1 MRKLL
6 VAASFALTCSAV
18 VLACTAGNGLVD
30 GGLYDG
36 GPDAP
41 GDAKTIDGDIV
52 FLDSGGGDGN
62 TAGHIDPGP
71 FPTTCS
77 LGLAGLTPAGAF
89 DAIQIRVT
97 LDPDTDAGS
106 GAPYT
111 IQETRGTP
119 CATAANNATC
129 NASFQSAVVTTS
141 SWSTNAGYSGGAAPP
156 PPRYAFYVVTKGDT
170 VLTIASPTALATFLA
185 PVDTVTEAIDLHHGP
200 LGGKSTCPRV
210 RTDADGYSFLEE
222 GCGSFSGS
230 GSTLKETVVKI
241 SRTGSESVV
250 QTAGP
255 FPDPTGSCE
264 PKP

>member
-6 VAASFALTCSAV
+6 FAASVALGSSAV
-18 VLACTAGNGLVD
+18 VLACTAGSGLVD
-30 GGLYDG
+30 GGLFDG
-36 GPDAP
+36 GSDGR
-41 GDAKTIDGDIV
+41 GDEKTIDGDIV
-52 FLDSGGGDGN
+52 FIDAGGGDGS
-62 TAGHIDPGP
+62 TSGHIDPGP

-77 LGLAGLTPAGAF
+77 QGLAGLTPAGAF

-97 LDPDTDAGS
+97 LEANADAGS

-119 CATAANNATC
+119 CATAVNGAAC
-129 NASFQSAVVTTS
+129 NASFQSALVGTS

-170 VLTIASPTALATFLA
+170 VTAIASPADLATFLA

-200 LGGKSTCPRV
+200 LGGTSTCPRI

-222 GCGSFSGS
+222 GCASFSGS

-241 SRTGSESVV
+241 SRSGSESIV

-255 FPDPTGSCE
+255 FPDPAGECI